1 MDGLIMLMLVM
12 TYMSIKW
19 PDWILTTMAFL
30 GKHSM
35 NIFLFHT
42 FIFSHWFKD
51 FIYSSRNPF
60 IIFFLLL
67 GICVIIS
74 VFLEQIKKVT
84 IYRLLKK

>member
-1 MDGLIMLMLVM
+1 MDGLIMLSLVM
-12 TYMSIKW
+12 TYKSIRWPNRLLTVMS
-19 PDWILTTMAFL
+19 FF

-42 FIFSHWFKD
+42 FIFGYWFKD

-74 VFLEQIKKVT
+74 LILEQIKKVT
-84 IYRLLKK
+84 INHLLK